1 MDTRCQE
8 KPCWLAKPHKPGHHQ
23 CRRVQVDAV
32 ESLKRVN
39 CFRNYGNF
47 LSLKRVVYF
56 KNKAWGSSSLNAREA
71 FLTTTE
77 HFWFKQLLLASRV
90 RMFSRGAKKNFFN
103 DFLFLIFLQIL
114 TNAQTLASTRAT
126 KTRRAWTNQEATR
139 APATKDIAET
149 DSHAFVSNS
158 QIPGASGASV
168 FLRRSYWI
176 VIPRNFVSLLGKD
189 WTQRMRAFLGAI
201 THGYL
206 AKPRR
211 DISVFIWSQLL
222 RADFM
227 SCHHWWS
234 LFSKFKW

>member
-1 MDTRCQE
+1 METSCHWNASYTSRTKPADPAVCTRE
-8 KPCWLAKPHKPGHHQ
+8 KLSWQPQNTFGL
-23 CRRVQVDAV
+23 
-32 ESLKRVN
+32 SN
-39 CFRNYGNF
+39 CFWQAVF
-47 LSLKRVVYF
+47 
-56 KNKAWGSSSLNAREA
+56 AC
-71 FLTTTE
+71 
-77 HFWFKQLLLASRV
+77 
-90 RMFSRGAKKNFFN
+90 FSRGAKKICFN

-176 VIPRNFVSLLGKD
+176 VVPRNFVSLLGKD

-222 RADFM
+222 RADFF